1 MISNSPSSGHALCL
15 SPPLSEIFEDLIFPD
30 QAFTT
35 YGKVSAEEGCQAR
48 VDLPRQAD
56 TSQLKPENHVK
67 VLKWCYIQA
76 NRVLWDSWEAHVH
89 SCPDP
94 YNSFSS
100 GLHICCVAVAHTLH
114 LPSNII
120 AGHSGVSS
128 SHSIILYILLLPFI
142 RCESFY
148 VAIMPATLSHS
159 SLKDSGV
166 FEIMSQSHPSR
177 QQKIWDKLGKHEIN
191 HRFYS
196 RLLAALDL
204 AAMEN
209 WGSFTNLCQT
219 EGFAAGCW
227 LKVLLLKTKVLI
239 NLGSKQFLLHILLN
253 LTTKCSHNMQAAILT
268 H

>member
-15 SPPLSEIFEDLIFPD
+15 SPPLSEIFKDLIFLD
-30 QAFTT
+30 QALNT

-48 VDLPRQAD
+48 FDLLRQAD

-76 NRVLWDSWEAHVH
+76 NRVFWDSWEARVD

-100 GLHICCVAVAHTLH
+100 GLHISCVAVAHTLH

-120 AGHSGVSS
+120 ARHPGVAS
-128 SHSIILYILLLPFI
+128 SHSIILYVLLLLFI
-142 RCESFY
+142 RCESFN

-159 SLKDSGV
+159 SPAGV

-191 HRFYS
+191 HQFYS

-204 AAMEN
+204 ATMEN
-209 WGSFTNLCQT
+209 WGSFTDLCQT
-219 EGFAAGCW
+219 EGFTAGCW

-239 NLGSKQFLLHILLN
+239 NIGSKKFLLHILLN
-253 LTTKCSHNMQAAILT
+253 NKVFI
-268 H
+268 